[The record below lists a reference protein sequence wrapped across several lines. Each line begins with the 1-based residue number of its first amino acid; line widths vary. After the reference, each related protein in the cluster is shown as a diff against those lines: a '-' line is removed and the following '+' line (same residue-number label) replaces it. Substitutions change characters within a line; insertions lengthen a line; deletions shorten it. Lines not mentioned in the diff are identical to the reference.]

1 MSWREARL
9 GDVADF
15 VRGITFKPEDVV
27 ELGTPDSVAC
37 MRTKNVQAELNLSDV
52 WAVPARLVKRAE
64 QYLRYG
70 DILVS
75 SANSWN
81 LVGKC
86 SWVPELP
93 WRATFGGYVSVL
105 RVTSP
110 NLLPRYLYH
119 WFSSPPVQ
127 ALVRSFGRQTTNIS
141 NLDVDRCLNLR
152 IPLPPFPEQLRIAE
166 VLDRAETLR
175 RQRQSALDW
184 LSMLVDVMFAEL
196 FQGALS
202 AARWPIVRL
211 GDVAAIQGGLQL
223 SGKRAALPIEV
234 PYLRVANVYRGYID
248 LTEVKTL
255 RATPEEVSRTRLL
268 ANDLLIVEG
277 HGNATEIGRC
287 ALWDGSVDPC
297 VHQNHLIRARVD
309 QERLDPVFLCH
320 YLNSP
325 QGRQHLLRSAK
336 TTSGLNTISTSNVK
350 ETPVVVPPMSLQKQF
365 VERVTR
371 VERVRAT
378 NLASLA
384 QLEDLY
390 ASLQHRA
397 FRGEL

>member
-1 MSWREARL
+1 MKPVIRKVPLAEVGAFRAGVGFPVHLQGRPTGELPFAKVSDISRAAKTGQKEL
-9 GDVADF
+9 VTADNY
-15 VRGITFKPEDVV
+15 VHSSDLV
-27 ELGTPDSVAC
+27 ELGARPFPAGTIVFPKIGEAIKHNYRVILGTECLVDNNVMGFVPDTSIV
-37 MRTKNVQAELNLSDV
+37 DV
-52 WAVPARLVKRAE
+52 SYVYHFLRSRDFYQYADKTAVPSLRKTTLERL
-64 QYLRYG
+64 Q
-70 DILVS
+70 
-75 SANSWN
+75 
-81 LVGKC
+81 
-86 SWVPELP
+86 
-93 WRATFGGYVSVL
+93 
-105 RVTSP
+105 
-110 NLLPRYLYH
+110 
-119 WFSSPPVQ
+119 
-127 ALVRSFGRQTTNIS
+127 
-141 NLDVDRCLNLR
+141 
-152 IPLPPFPEQLRIAE
+152 IPLRPLDEQRRIAE

-297 VHQNHLIRARVD
+297 VHQNHLIRVRVD

-384 QLEDLY
+384 QLEALY

>member
-1 MSWREARL
+1 MRFTCVKVGDLCEQIRGVSYEKGEALTSPRPGYVPILRANNITDRGLVYDELVYVPEQRVSAYQRL
-9 GDVADF
+9 RRF
-15 VRGITFKPEDVV
+15 DVV
-27 ELGTPDSVAC
+27 IAASSGS
-37 MRTKNVQAELNLSDV
+37 KDV
-52 WAVPARLVKRAE
+52 
-64 QYLRYG
+64 
-70 DILVS
+70 
-75 SANSWN
+75 
-81 LVGKC
+81 VGKAAPVLDDFDG
-86 SWVPELP
+86 S
-93 WRATFGGYVSVL
+93 FGAFCKVL
-105 RVTSP
+105 RP
-110 NLLPRYLYH
+110 NQKVDPRYFAHFFKTKHY
-119 WFSSPPVQ
+119 
-127 ALVRSFGRQTTNIS
+127 RQTVSALAAGANIS
-141 NLDVDRCLNLR
+141 NLRNEHLEDLD
-152 IPLPPFPEQLRIAE
+152 IPLPSLSEQMRIAE

-297 VHQNHLIRARVD
+297 VHQNHLIRVRVD

-384 QLEDLY
+384 QLEALY

>member
-1 MSWREARL
+1 MRYVPL
-9 GDVADF
+9 GSVGAVLMGVAPPTSECNTEEIGLPLIAGAGDF
-15 VRGITFKPEDVV
+15 GEIHPKPKKWTTHFTRVAEPGDLMICVRATIGDLNMADRKYVLGRGVAAIRPLSDQVYVRYLWHVLKAKKPEL
-27 ELGTPDSVAC
+27 EQMGTGSTFLAI
-37 MRTKNVQAELNLSDV
+37 RRESLENLS
-52 WAVPARLVKRAE
+52 
-64 QYLRYG
+64 
-70 DILVS
+70 
-75 SANSWN
+75 
-81 LVGKC
+81 
-86 SWVPELP
+86 
-93 WRATFGGYVSVL
+93 
-105 RVTSP
+105 
-110 NLLPRYLYH
+110 
-119 WFSSPPVQ
+119 
-127 ALVRSFGRQTTNIS
+127 
-141 NLDVDRCLNLR
+141 
-152 IPLPPFPEQLRIAE
+152 IPLPDVANQRRIAE

-297 VHQNHLIRARVD
+297 VHQNHLIRVRVD

-384 QLEDLY
+384 QLEALY